1 MKTSLDCI
9 PCFIRQALEAARMVT
24 QNPVVHEQI
33 VRDVLGMVSRMDLAE
48 PPVVIGQRVHRR
60 LREIS
65 GQDDPY
71 RTAKDTFNRAALDM
85 LPELAEMVH
94 RAPDSL
100 AMAARLAIAGNV
112 VDLGA
117 NGGLTVSDMRRV
129 LRQVLS
135 EPFAA
140 DTNKFRDAVDQ
151 AKSVLYLADNAG
163 ELVFD
168 RLLIEE
174 LRGRD
179 TALAVRGGPVIN
191 DATRVDANAAGID
204 ELCEVIDNGS
214 DAPGTRLDD
223 CSEEFCRRFRE
234 ADLII
239 AKGQG
244 NYETLS
250 DEPANV
256 IFLLKVKCAV
266 IASHIGMPEGT
277 QVLRQSHSAPSGAGG
292 NDHARI

>member
-33 VRDVLGMVSRMDLAE
+33 VRDVLGMVARMDLAE

-71 RTAKDTFNRAALDM
+71 RTAKDTFNRVALDM
-85 LPELAEMVH
+85 LPELAEMVA

-100 AMAARLAIAGNV
+100 AMAAYLAIAGNV

-117 NGGLTVSDMRRV
+117 NGGLTGSDVRRA

-140 DTNKFRDAVDQ
+140 DTGNFRDAVDQ
-151 AKSVLYLADNAG
+151 ARSILYLADNAG

-174 LRGRD
+174 LRGRA
-179 TALAVRGGPVIN
+179 TTLAVRGGPVIN
-191 DATRVDANAAGID
+191 DATRIDASAAGIH

-223 CSEEFCRRFRE
+223 CSQEFRRRFRA

-256 IFLLKVKCAV
+256 FFLLKVKCAV
-266 IASHIGMPEGT
+266 IAAHIGLPEGT
-277 QVLRQSHSAPSGAGG
+277 HVLRRSHSAPSRAAG
-292 NDHARI
+292 NHHARV